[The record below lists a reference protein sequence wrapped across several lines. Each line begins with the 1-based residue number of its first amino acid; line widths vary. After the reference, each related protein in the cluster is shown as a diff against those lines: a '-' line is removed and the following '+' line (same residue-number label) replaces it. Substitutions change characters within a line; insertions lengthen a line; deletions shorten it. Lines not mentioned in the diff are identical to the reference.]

1 MYINNSYQAI
11 SPATNP
17 KVQGGGLVM
26 PWEYKCS
33 LYTMHT
39 VHYKIVNTMCH
50 ISIFRLEEM
59 VPTQAGHV
67 IKQMNILSLPCRQRE
82 GKGERNPA
90 SQMSCIPSYPQYG
103 QRGKATF

>member
-1 MYINNSYQAI
+1 MGIQVFPLHNAYSA
-11 SPATNP
+11 
-17 KVQGGGLVM
+17 
-26 PWEYKCS
+26 
-33 LYTMHT
+33 H
-39 VHYKIVNTMCH
+39 KIVNTMCH

-67 IKQMNILSLPCRQRE
+67 TKQMNILSLPCRQRE

-103 QRGKATF
+103 QRAKATFSGQFSYEW